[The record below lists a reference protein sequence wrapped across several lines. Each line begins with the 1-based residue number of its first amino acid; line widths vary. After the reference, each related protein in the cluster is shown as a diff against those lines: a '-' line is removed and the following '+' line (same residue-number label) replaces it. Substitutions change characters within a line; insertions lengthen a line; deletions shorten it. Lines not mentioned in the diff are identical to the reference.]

1 MKTVLV
7 LSFFV
12 FCFFVL
18 VLVVFARVDTTIVD
32 TTIVQRDAA
41 TVLPVISPA
50 RKTIVVQQ
58 QDSFPVRQ
66 TLYNKYGDLLNDDPV
81 YNRRKPLWVPLSRVL
96 FADAFNW
103 AADKY

>member
-7 LSFFV
+7 LSLLV
-12 FCFFVL
+12 FSTIAQAQADT
-18 VLVVFARVDTTIVD
+18 ARVDTTIVD